1 MCICSQV
8 VLGIGSPFHPEKG
21 MMGISLEVARRSHL
35 LVGKGK
41 GLCASKWQKRV
52 FHKCDACFWLLLLD
66 SLSCFLDIILT

>member
-41 GLCASKWQKRV
+41 GLCFEVAEKSVSQV
-52 FHKCDACFWLLLLD
+52 
-66 SLSCFLDIILT
+66 